1 MLTKIASKAEVILV
15 AVLSVLL
22 WFWLIDV
29 PGREAHTDVLWYMN
43 MGLNN
48 VADPHWV
55 IRYTHVYLQKIF
67 LFFADQPFDG
77 LKAYW
82 AFLISVTAALIYFN
96 ARKLTQGSTILTGI
110 AAVAIFFSFSIHA
123 EYAGVALADMTS
135 MLMVVLTITIF
146 IQAARR
152 QYAKPWVI
160 LLGFVLFLAFQA
172 KETTWFVFGL
182 VLGIGAVDGKI
193 FDRKVFGRNL
203 GNLGLGFLIGL
214 GFFTLL
220 NGIFLK
226 DALFFFR
233 GSTLKVYF
241 GFWLLDSPYFSGS
254 GDWYTSSILQ
264 DFSVPFILYLLSG
277 KAILKKDTSIHIKL
291 VWALPL
297 FLIGF
302 LSLGM
307 LKNTFAVYPRFL
319 FPGLALISIF
329 APQFIQFEYPQS
341 RKDRLKFWGLLLAA
355 VFVYYVFR
363 KGTIIFANY
372 TGMNYRVF
380 IWSIVNPLVF
390 TALLVLI
397 LWSERFTLYTVMI
410 PALCLA
416 VMFQSSI
423 LENYNAVQWAP
434 QNGLIQK
441 RFYPLAHFSDVIDF
455 DEDTIIFVSTDIP
468 ERTGFLSDNIDT
480 VFTIFNIYFKTN
492 SGRENFIL
500 KPVTE
505 LPVSKILD
513 GGIDYLFFSEEDW
526 KTLSADPVQADQ
538 IQAACSVHMDDRE
551 PLALLDCR

>member
-1 MLTKIASKAEVILV
+1 MLTKIASKVEYILV
-15 AVLSVLL
+15 AVLSALL
-22 WFWLIDV
+22 WLLLIQV

-48 VADPHWV
+48 IADPHWV

-67 LFFADQPFDG
+67 LFFADQPFEG

-82 AFLISVTAALIYFN
+82 AFLISVTTALIYYN
-96 ARKLTQGSTILTGI
+96 ARKLTRGSTFLTGI
-110 AAVAIFFSFSIHA
+110 AAVAIFFSFSLHA

-135 MLMVVLTITIF
+135 MLMVVLTVTIF
-146 IQAARR
+146 IQAAQR
-152 QYAKPWVI
+152 QYAKTWVI

-182 VLGIGAVDGKI
+182 ILGVGSVDEKI

-226 DALFFFR
+226 DAFFFFR
-233 GSTLKVYF
+233 KTTLEIYF
-241 GFWLLDSPYFSGS
+241 SFWLVDSPYYSGS
-254 GDWYTSSILQ
+254 DDWYTSSILK
-264 DFSVPFILYLLSG
+264 DFSIPFILYLLSG
-277 KAILKKDTSIHIKL
+277 KAVLKKDTPVNLKL

-297 FLIGF
+297 FLVGF

-341 RKDRLKFWGLLLAA
+341 RKDQLKFWGLLL
-355 VFVYYVFR
+355 VTILVYFTFR
-363 KGTIIFANY
+363 KGIIIFANY
-372 TGMNYRVF
+372 TGMNYRVL
-380 IWSIVNPLVF
+380 IWRIVTPLAF
-390 TALLVLI
+390 TALLVFI
-397 LWSERFTLYTVMI
+397 LWAERFTLYTVMF
-410 PALCLA
+410 PVLCLA
-416 VMFQSSI
+416 VMLQSPI

-441 RFYPLAHFSDVIDF
+441 RFYPLDRFSERVDF
-455 DEDTIIFVSTDIP
+455 DENSLVFIASDIP
-468 ERTGFLSDNIDT
+468 ERTDFFSDNIDT
-480 VFTIFNIYFKTN
+480 IYTIFNIYFKTN
-492 SGRENFIL
+492 SGRQNFFIQ
-500 KPVTE
+500 
-505 LPVSKILD
+505 PVSALSASRILND
-513 GGIDYLFFSEEDW
+513 RIDYLFLSEEDW
-526 KTLSADPVQADQ
+526 QTLGADPVQTNQ
-538 IQAACSVHMDDRE
+538 ILEQCSIYFDERE
-551 PLALLDCR
+551 SLVLLDCR